1 MPSMIAHPQI
11 PPLNKL
17 VPSSRRKL
25 KVLGLDPGETTG
37 MCLMTGEV
45 LEEEAQLRT
54 NNIEAGIHCLS
65 EVLENYAPDVVAYED
80 YRVYAWE
87 AEKHKW
93 AALHT
98 PKLIGA
104 LVTLCLL
111 KEIPCY
117 GRMAYA
123 AKNFVTDEKLKA
135 WGLYTKGKKHTR
147 DATRHAVYQL
157 VFGSKTD

>member
-1 MPSMIAHPQI
+1 M
-11 PPLNKL
+11 
-17 VPSSRRKL
+17 VGETL
-25 KVLGLDPGETTG
+25 KVESQLKTKG
-37 MCLMTGEV
+37 
-45 LEEEAQLRT
+45 LEE
-54 NNIEAGIHCLS
+54 GILSLDGCLA
-65 EVLENYAPDVVAYED
+65 VYQPDVVAYED

-104 LVTLCLL
+104 LVTLCVL